1 MLVNLTIKNIA
12 LIEYAEIDFRDGLNI
27 LSGETGAGKSVI
39 LDSINFVL
47 GAKADRTMI
56 RHGED
61 FCLVTCLF
69 SDLTDAVKNLLN
81 EFDIEF
87 SNDLI
92 IKRKYDVNGNGYIKL
107 NGENITATMLRKV
120 TSHLVDVHGQSEHFS
135 LLSKTKQLECID
147 SGANTAEIISK
158 LHKIYIEL
166 RENEKKLEKLGGDP
180 DERFKRLDILEYQIN
195 EIEKAQLKEGEKEE
209 LLIQRE
215 KINNLEKLHNAL
227 QGVLSSLT
235 EENATI
241 DCLLAGEQC
250 IKQISNLGEEYSSIL
265 DRIRSCR
272 EELDDVADT
281 VDSLISNLDDN
292 NLNIDD
298 IEQRLE
304 VYRNFSRKYGS
315 SVNEVNDY
323 LQKALL
329 EKDSLINFEKNC
341 ETLIKEISK
350 QRVQLYEVCLNLSKK
365 RKEFANAFC
374 KNVTLKLNE
383 LGMPKAVFYIDFEE
397 IPQLEQIK
405 TFNLTGLDKVEF
417 MFSANA
423 GEPVKPLSKIIS
435 GGEMSRF
442 MLALKTQLSVDS
454 ATYIFD
460 EIDAGISGVTAS
472 IVAKQFAQIAKN
484 KQVIAISH
492 LPQIASMADNSLL
505 IEKHEEE
512 NKTHTSVK
520 NLSNKEKIE
529 EIVRLIGGS
538 VNDQSAITH
547 ASKMLDDAKQYKEKL

>member
-69 SDLTDAVKNLLN
+69 SDLTDAVKNILN

-158 LHKIYIEL
+158 LHNIYIEL

-460 EIDAGISGVTAS
+460 EIDAGISGITAS

-512 NKTHTSVK
+512 NKTHTSIK

>member
-69 SDLTDAVKNLLN
+69 SDLTDAVKNILN

-107 NGENITATMLRKV
+107 NGENITATMLRKL

-166 RENEKKLEKLGGDP
+166 RENEKKIEKLGGDP

-315 SVNEVNDY
+315 SVSEVNDY

-350 QRVQLYEVCLNLSKK
+350 QRVQLYEVCLSLSKK

-460 EIDAGISGVTAS
+460 EIDAGISGITAS

-512 NKTHTSVK
+512 NKTHTSIK